1 MTNFQ
6 LRTQYPELKS
16 TISHAGRGYVVTRPC
31 GKRIR
36 CHNLGTA
43 RWFVANPQ
51 AK

>member
-1 MTNFQ
+1 MK
-6 LRTQYPELKS
+6 KS
-16 TISHAGRGYVVTRPC
+16 IISHVGSAFVVTRPC
-31 GKRIR
+31 GARIL